1 MAENKVVNTTQ
12 LEADLT
18 SIADAI
24 RVKTKTTGGI
34 KFPEGFVEA
43 IDGIAG
49 SSAVLVDETFT
60 LTSDVTSG
68 KTQVVY
74 ASDEL
79 VDLAVPYIIIIERVE
94 ERASGVNC
102 FVKVSNVYGAGLL
115 CCTGTTWS
123 SKTASYVDITATG
136 QIRVAG
142 KAGTLYA
149 GDYRLYVLYGW
160 GS

>member
-1 MAENKVVNTTQ
+1 MAENKVVNITQ
-12 LEADLT
+12 LESDLT
-18 SIADAI
+18 SIANAI
-24 RVKTKTTGGI
+24 REKTGGSDSLA
-34 KFPEGFVEA
+34 FPNGFVSA

-60 LTSDVTSG
+60 LTSNVTSG
-68 KTQVVY
+68 NVANVY

-79 VDLAVPYIIIIERVE
+79 VGLAAPYIIIIERVE
-94 ERASGVNC
+94 ELASGVNC

-123 SKTASYVDITATG
+123 SKSASYVDINATG
-136 QIRVAG
+136 QIKVSG
-142 KAGTLYA
+142 KAGTIYA
-149 GDYRLYVLYGW
+149 GDYRLYVLCGW